1 MKRYKFY
8 QYPRGQN
15 NGGVLDVEICPT
27 ISCSSWQYNCFL
39 IEYEEVQDMAQTP
52 RILRGG
58 ILEPLIFPTITTRT
72 GDADIDLIVE
82 IYEQQETCKDDK
94 GGENPK

>member
-1 MKRYKFY
+1 MRKYKIWRRPHGYF
-8 QYPRGQN
+8 G
-15 NGGVLDVEICPT
+15 
-27 ISCSSWQYNCFL
+27 
-39 IEYEEVQDMAQTP
+39 
-52 RILRGG
+52 GG

-82 IYEQQETCKDDK
+82 IYEQQETCEDDK

>member
-1 MKRYKFY
+1 MRKYKIWRRPHGYF
-8 QYPRGQN
+8 G
-15 NGGVLDVEICPT
+15 
-27 ISCSSWQYNCFL
+27 
-39 IEYEEVQDMAQTP
+39 
-52 RILRGG
+52 GG

-82 IYEQQETCKDDK
+82 IYEHQEACEDDK

>member
-1 MKRYKFY
+1 MWKYKIWRRPHGYF
-8 QYPRGQN
+8 G
-15 NGGVLDVEICPT
+15 
-27 ISCSSWQYNCFL
+27 
-39 IEYEEVQDMAQTP
+39 
-52 RILRGG
+52 GG

-82 IYEQQETCKDDK
+82 IYEQQETCEDDK

>member
-1 MKRYKFY
+1 MSIPATYDRHPFK
-8 QYPRGQN
+8 
-15 NGGVLDVEICPT
+15 VLVNEEIP
-27 ISCSSWQYNCFL
+27 
-39 IEYEEVQDMAQTP
+39 DMAQTT

-82 IYEQQETCKDDK
+82 IYEQQETCEDDK

>member
-1 MKRYKFY
+1 MHSHDGRKATCII
-8 QYPRGQN
+8 
-15 NGGVLDVEICPT
+15 EI
-27 ISCSSWQYNCFL
+27 
-39 IEYEEVQDMAQTP
+39 YEDRQDMAQTT

-82 IYEQQETCKDDK
+82 IYEQQETDEDDK
-94 GGENPK
+94 GGKNPQ

>member
-1 MKRYKFY
+1 MKRYKIWRRPHGYF
-8 QYPRGQN
+8 G
-15 NGGVLDVEICPT
+15 
-27 ISCSSWQYNCFL
+27 
-39 IEYEEVQDMAQTP
+39 
-52 RILRGG
+52 GG

-82 IYEQQETCKDDK
+82 IYEQQETCEDDK